1 MSMLVALPAFPLGMV
16 QVLETVFAF
25 SLYQTQMQNSV
36 IKASKAA
43 FSRKRLQN
51 ELLLI
56 PTEMSFSLHLMEAAV
71 FTFGVFSNRLT
82 KICCIWL

>member
-25 SLYQTQMQNSV
+25 SLYQTQIQNSV
-36 IKASKAA
+36 IKASKAV

-51 ELLLI
+51 
-56 PTEMSFSLHLMEAAV
+56 
-71 FTFGVFSNRLT
+71 
-82 KICCIWL
+82 